1 MAIETSSRKAHFG
14 RMDRRVEGR
23 IACEGDTIID
33 ILSPQPKNGVQARI
47 IDVGE
52 ASLKLSLPFFLSPG
66 SLLRIHMTES
76 VAYGEARY
84 CTAEGAE
91 YYVGVKIDEVAP
103 KSN

>member
-1 MAIETSSRKAHFG
+1 MPTSTPLRKAHFG
-14 RMDRRVEGR
+14 RMDRRTDGR
-23 IACEGDTIID
+23 NPCEGATVID
-33 ILSPQPKNGVQARI
+33 ILSPQPKTGVQARI

-52 ASLKLSLPFFLSPG
+52 SSLKLSLPFHLSPG
-66 SLLRIHMTES
+66 SLLRIHMTDS

-103 KSN
+103 KTA